1 MIYQVKTYGD
11 MEDISLLKD
20 PALLKRLFDHI
31 TDNLEQTGLHEYMD
45 KGYSSI
51 VTKMEITELNA
62 DGTALWDIMVS
73 KVLSEDEKEYILDF
87 IMGQCSDGWGEG
99 YEQYPFFE
107 KGSVELYY
115 SPWKRGT
122 KPEFC

>member
-107 KGSVELYY
+107 KDQ
-115 SPWKRGT
+115 
-122 KPEFC
+122 